1 LYSAV
6 NRRRCARATTSV
18 SPTTG
23 AALGEPPVARIMRLQ
38 KRYPAARLER
48 ACARALHFRAC
59 SYKSVVAI
67 LRHRLD
73 EEPLP
78 TESGCPT
85 MKGAGWVA

>member
-1 LYSAV
+1 MRQRPHPEQGY
-6 NRRRCARATTSV
+6 RAC
-18 SPTTG
+18 
-23 AALGEPPVARIMRLQ
+23 LGIMRLQ

-48 ACARALHFRAC
+48 ACVRALHFRAC

-78 TESGCPT
+78 TVVEPPRPLPRHGNIRGP
-85 MKGAGWVA
+85 GYYH